1 MIEGGRA
8 ACLDAARTQ
17 TVHEIAHLQAFP
29 DVVLRIKLAA
39 RIECMR
45 AALDDAEAIA
55 MSAVITRSPGA
66 TRFTISSSATSNPPG
81 TCRIRMKGERGIPS
95 PTVGDE
101 RHRNLGVAPPRDKE
115 CP

>member
-45 AALDDAEAIA
+45 AALDDAEAECDVGRNHEIA
-55 MSAVITRSPGA
+55 WRDAFHDLI
-66 TRFTISSSATSNPPG
+66 
-81 TCRIRMKGERGIPS
+81 
-95 PTVGDE
+95 VGDVE
-101 RHRNLGVAPPRDKE
+101 PARHLQDTYEG
-115 CP
+115 